1 MKLGFVAVLSFVLS
15 VKDIKNVLLNLMLMY
30 RLHFPLKNTIG
41 NRREREGFVIRW
53 FNKKASSFGMVI
65 LSI

>member
-30 RLHFPLKNTIG
+30 RLHFPLK
-41 NRREREGFVIRW
+41 
-53 FNKKASSFGMVI
+53 I
-65 LSI
+65 LLGTGGSGKDLQLDGLTRKHRLLAW